1 MKMNKNSKGF
11 TLVEILVAVII
22 LSVGILT
29 VSQMTVMGLRVTRV
43 VNERM
48 HARVTMAQ
56 VFEDLNN
63 RPYTDLLLL
72 DPDWPDVDYDN
83 YDPGQADHEMTIF
96 DPNVRITFQARWN
109 VRDQD
114 PSGFKTIR
122 IHILWGPMVGG
133 VEKYRISTDLIKRI
147 G

>member
-1 MKMNKNSKGF
+1 MKVNTHSKGF

-63 RPYTDLLLL
+63 RPHTDPLLF
-72 DPDWPDVDYDN
+72 DPDFLTPDLDFYQ
-83 YDPGQADHEMTIF
+83 PGNADHERTIF

-109 VRDQD
+109 VMDQN
-114 PSGFKTIR
+114 PGGFKTIR
-122 IHILWGPMVGG
+122 IHILWGPMDGPA
-133 VEKYRISTDLIKRI
+133 EKYRISTDLIKRI